1 MKNLVLLEQDYKE
14 VEKDILELSDDI
26 LKYETK
32 LGVGSPGFNDMIKSS
47 TRVNSTD
54 IILTKYVSAKIKHD
68 VKTKKKEK
76 LKNQINFY
84 YELYKQSNNE
94 DEMIYIEKRI
104 KKYSNAKI
112 SALHNGI
119 DRTTIYRKVKEVSE
133 KYCEKLKKEREENEL
148 IESATEVVLKELR
161 ANI

>member
-14 VEKDILELSDDI
+14 VEKEVIDLSDVI

-32 LGVGSPGFNDMIKSS
+32 LGVGSSGFNETISS
-47 TRVNSTD
+47 PTRTNTTD
-54 IILTKYVSAKIKHD
+54 IILSKYISAKIKHN
-68 VKTKKKEK
+68 VKIKKKER
-76 LKNQINFY
+76 LNNQINFY

-94 DEMIYIEKRI
+94 DEMIYIEKKI

-112 SALHNGI
+112 STLHSGI
-119 DRTTIYRKVKEVSE
+119 DKRTINRKVRKIEE
-133 KYCEKLKKEREENEL
+133 KYFLLEKNKEEEQRLVE
-148 IESATEVVLKELR
+148 EATEVVLKELR